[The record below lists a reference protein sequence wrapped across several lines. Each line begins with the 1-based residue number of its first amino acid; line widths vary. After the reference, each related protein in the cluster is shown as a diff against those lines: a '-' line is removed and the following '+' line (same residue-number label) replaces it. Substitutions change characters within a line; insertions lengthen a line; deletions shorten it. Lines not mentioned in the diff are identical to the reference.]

1 MLGKVVNHVRTDR
14 LCTLQLGTVASRHQ
28 WSVRWPDGD
37 EQQQKGNNVSSYE
50 QLIGTPLKDK
60 TSPPIT
66 LCSSGELTDG
76 DCYASCAPAGG
87 RFPPR
92 LTAVAS

>member
-1 MLGKVVNHVRTDR
+1 MLGKVVNRVRTDR
-14 LCTLQLGTVASRHQ
+14 LCALQLGTVASRRQ
-28 WSVRWPDGD
+28 RRVRWPDGD
-37 EQQQKGNNVSSYE
+37 EQWHKGNDVSSYE

-60 TSPPIT
+60 TSPPIA
-66 LCSSGELTDG
+66 LCSSDKLTSGDG
-76 DCYASCAPAGG
+76 YASRAPAGG